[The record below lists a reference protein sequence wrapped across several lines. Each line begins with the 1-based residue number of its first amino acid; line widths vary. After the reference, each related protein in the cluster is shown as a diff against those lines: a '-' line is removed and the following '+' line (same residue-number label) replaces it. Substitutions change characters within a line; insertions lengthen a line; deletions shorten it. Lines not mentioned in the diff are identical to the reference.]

1 MLRHGN
7 RIFFVHGRTCRRVP
21 RTRVPVRDYRFKN
34 DSSTPSSSFCLATS
48 RCAARRLF
56 YPLPRSLG
64 SGDLFVSSPYPKHYF
79 KRSVHTPRRAEEQE
93 AEEEEEEDGGW
104 RRRLFRGWK
113 NISHGVCEP
122 AHFGLLPFFPSFS
135 ATLSEGGGRG
145 GTFSTDACAFPDF
158 ISLGKIIVALARA
171 PSGTAMC
178 ARVSTRLRGPYVSA
192 GVYECACVR
201 VYACVCVN
209 DARTMALN
217 WRLTGEQ

>member
-135 ATLSEGGGRG
+135 ATLSEGGGG

-171 PSGTAMC
+171 LPPAPLC
-178 ARVSTRLRGPYVSA
+178 VRACLRGSA
-192 GVYECACVR
+192 IRTCPRGCTSVR
-201 VYACVCVN
+201 VYV
-209 DARTMALN
+209 RT
-217 WRLTGEQ
+217 RVYV